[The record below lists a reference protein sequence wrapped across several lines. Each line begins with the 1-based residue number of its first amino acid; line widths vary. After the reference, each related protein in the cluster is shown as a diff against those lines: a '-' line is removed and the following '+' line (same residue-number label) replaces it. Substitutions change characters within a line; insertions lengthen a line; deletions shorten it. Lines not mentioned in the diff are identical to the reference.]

1 MTRFLPEN
9 RGGRFSR
16 LTLLGSLFL
25 IAANAAVSA
34 QEWPV
39 ELLPQL
45 KDRAVVLDIVAR
57 VLEQDQT
64 VVWNQANSRVT
75 IPGRP
80 VGLKL
85 VGDNVVVAV
94 QFTPYRRQNG
104 SIVLVAQGQI
114 WVDVPNQGI
123 SYQTTMQT
131 IPMEFGEPVYFFP
144 LGSAKP
150 GESRIEIR
158 IELQPYTE
166 ASPELPQV
174 EGPGETRVG
183 RENTQPTGD
192 GSVEASSNR
201 SLGETATPK

>member
-1 MTRFLPEN
+1 MTLFLPEN

-34 QEWPV
+34 QEWPLE

-45 KDRAVVLDIVAR
+45 KDRAMVLDIVAR
-57 VLEQDQT
+57 VLEQDQS
-64 VVWNQANSRVT
+64 VAWDQANSRVT

-85 VGDNVVVAV
+85 VGTNVVVAV

-114 WVDVPNQGI
+114 WVDIPNQGI

-131 IPMEFGEPVYFFP
+131 IPLEFGEPVYFFP

-150 GESRIEIR
+150 EESRIEIK
-158 IELQPYTE
+158 IELRPYTE
-166 ASPELPQV
+166 ASPKILE
-174 EGPGETRVG
+174 
-183 RENTQPTGD
+183 
-192 GSVEASSNR
+192 
-201 SLGETATPK
+201 ETAAEPPEITLPSGGSSGEPETPK

>member
-1 MTRFLPEN
+1 MTRLLPEN

-64 VVWNQANSRVT
+64 VVWDQTNSRVT

-94 QFTPYRRQNG
+94 QFTPYRRRNG

-123 SYQTTMQT
+123 SYQTTLQT

-144 LGSAKP
+144 LGSAKQ

-166 ASPELPQV
+166 ASPDRSSAEVSEETAAEITLPS
-174 EGPGETRVG
+174 
-183 RENTQPTGD
+183 D
-192 GSVEASSNR
+192 GT
-201 SLGETATPK
+201 LGETATPK